1 MTSTLGVMDQEFES
15 RSPSVQSAT
24 TTSFS
29 FPSRLIDNLYLFSTE
44 LACTRIDPR
53 TTAHRLPL
61 SFTGKRPKCT
71 LSDMETYTLQ
81 QLPPAYR
88 RISIAYFDNVTNSA
102 GIKKELVRS
111 ALMEGPEGDA
121 ARRRMDFAFV
131 EGDVVS
137 VVPLF
142 MRLLFLLLPFA
153 IARRKERRMRGRI
166 GVGRRRGES

>member
-1 MTSTLGVMDQEFES
+1 
-15 RSPSVQSAT
+15 
-24 TTSFS
+24 
-29 FPSRLIDNLYLFSTE
+29 
-44 LACTRIDPR
+44 
-53 TTAHRLPL
+53 
-61 SFTGKRPKCT
+61 
-71 LSDMETYTLQ
+71 METYTLQ

-102 GIKKELVRS
+102 EIKKELVRS

-153 IARRKERRMRGRI
+153 IARRKER
-166 GVGRRRGES
+166 